1 MPFDI
6 WRPNLWGHTFIIRTD
21 YYNLKFLL
29 DQRLAMIPQHHWV
42 SKLLGFNFSV
52 EYKLG
57 CTNVVAN
64 ALFRRCTEQ
73 GVMHTLSYTNFDI
86 MATIR
91 KANISDLALVAL
103 KDQIT
108 AGMLGEPWALTDGL
122 VTF

>member
-1 MPFDI
+1 
-6 WRPNLWGHTFIIRTD
+6 
-21 YYNLKFLL
+21 
-29 DQRLAMIPQHHWV
+29 MIPQHHWV

-57 CTNVVAN
+57 RTNVVAN
-64 ALFRRCTEQ
+64 ALFRRGTEQ
-73 GVMHTLSYTNFDI
+73 GVMHTLSYANFDI

-91 KANISDLALVAL
+91 KAKISDLALVAL

-122 VTF
+122 VTFWRRVYLPPSSPLLSTLIVDTHDDGHEGF